1 MVYDFEQQLSKIE
14 QGCMDVSTYYTQIM
28 TLWEEHKNYVELH
41 VCIRGDFIV
50 SLFIYVLNASYNL
63 ITFF

>member
-41 VCIRGDFIV
+41 VCIRGAV
-50 SLFIYVLNASYNL
+50 NVMQLRCGRNYNRGV
-63 ITFF
+63 

>member
-41 VCIRGDFIV
+41 VCICGAVNVMQLHCGRNYNRGV
-50 SLFIYVLNASYNL
+50 
-63 ITFF
+63 